1 MKKKVEA
8 ALAAARS
15 GDFGPSSD
23 LIALGRDVVPRL
35 GPWLSDPAEDVRRQA
50 VAVLRSIGHRDA
62 IPLLVKAL
70 ADAELEIQMRASLA
84 LYELKDRRAVAKAA
98 TDALCRSVEG
108 GNDSAAALLLLGHGK
123 GEAAKAALLSM
134 QRRDPPG
141 QSELHEWTPAV
152 PTPFVATIAL
162 SRLGDPPSRARL
174 LGAAEGA
181 SPAELQFL
189 LGVLDEVDDA
199 AVLSSLSR
207 LLGDT
212 REASGGVPSGAA
224 PRRLSDV
231 AVDALVKRLRL
242 KTSFRPNPA
251 ARYEPAQV
259 DEVRKA
265 LSSSVPG

>member
-8 ALAAARS
+8 ALSAARS

-23 LIALGRDVVPRL
+23 LIPLGRDVVPL
-35 GPWLSDPAEDVRRQA
+35 LEPWVADADEEVRRQA
-50 VAVLRSIGHRDA
+50 VAILRSIGHRDA
-62 IPLLVKAL
+62 IPLLVEAL
-70 ADAELEIQMRASLA
+70 GDPELEIQMRASLA
-84 LYELKDRRAVAKAA
+84 LYELEDRRAVARAA

-162 SRLGDPPSRARL
+162 SRLGDAASRGRL
-174 LGAAEGA
+174 LAAAESAGV
-181 SPAELQFL
+181 PELQFL

-199 AVLSSLSR
+199 AVLASLSR

-224 PRRLSDV
+224 PRRLCDV

-242 KTSFRPNPA
+242 KTSFRPDPA
-251 ARYEPAQV
+251 ARYEPARV